1 MDLQEMA
8 RTAFQGI
15 IAEIPN
21 SRADIRYVNQTVRDC
36 VKTGPEESRAEMT
49 YGEANTYTF
58 SVYVEANA
66 LREPVTRNSRM
77 TVDKVDYVVLGT
89 HTDQV
94 GALIRIDLG
103 EKYQ

>member
-1 MDLQEMA
+1 MQAMA

-15 IAEIPN
+15 ITAVPD
-21 SRADIRYVNQTVRDC
+21 SRVDIRYVNQTVKDC
-36 VKTGPEESRAEMT
+36 IKTGLTEDRLAMT

-66 LREPVTRNSRM
+66 LREDVTRNSRM
-77 TVDKVDYVVLGT
+77 TVEKVDYVVLGT

>member
-1 MDLQEMA
+1 MDLQAMA
-8 RTAFQGI
+8 RTAFRGI
-15 IAEIPN
+15 IAQVPHC
-21 SRADIRYVNQTVRDC
+21 RVDIRYVNQTVKDC
-36 VKTGPEESRAEMT
+36 IRIGLEESRAEMT

-66 LREPVTRNSRM
+66 LREPFTRNSRM
-77 TVDKVDYVVLGT
+77 TVSKVDYVVLGT